1 MVFKDKL
8 RGNLSY
14 PKNFMDYVIL
24 KSDGMALYHLG
35 HLVDDSLMHTT
46 CVIRD
51 ESWLPS
57 TPLHKQ
63 LFEYFNLPAPEYLHT
78 AQILTLDEKT
88 GNARKVSK
96 RYDPWADSR
105 AFLDEGYPSE
115 SIIEYLLTIINS
127 DFEMW
132 RAQNPS
138 LSYKDFKLN
147 ISKMGK
153 SGAQFDHDKLK
164 FISKNVISR
173 FTNERVYADVC
184 AWAEKYDKEFYNLL
198 VKYKD
203 YCLKMFNIERNNNK
217 PRKDIAVYSDVKN
230 LYYYFFDEY
239 FNDRS
244 FVFDEAFDKNDI
256 KTLLNR
262 YVESYD
268 ENDDH
273 DTWFSKIKHLG
284 EDLGFASDMK
294 EFKQNKEAYKGNYA
308 NISGFIRMALTSE
321 TNTPDLYE
329 ICKLLKKDRI
339 KQRIENLN
347 KSL

>member
-1 MVFKDKL
+1 
-8 RGNLSY
+8 
-14 PKNFMDYVIL
+14 
-24 KSDGMALYHLG
+24 
-35 HLVDDSLMHTT
+35 
-46 CVIRD
+46 
-51 ESWLPS
+51 
-57 TPLHKQ
+57 
-63 LFEYFNLPAPEYLHT
+63 
-78 AQILTLDEKT
+78 
-88 GNARKVSK
+88 
-96 RYDPWADSR
+96 
-105 AFLDEGYPSE
+105 
-115 SIIEYLLTIINS
+115 
-127 DFEMW
+127 
-132 RAQNPS
+132 
-138 LSYKDFKLN
+138 
-147 ISKMGK
+147 
-153 SGAQFDHDKLK
+153 
-164 FISKNVISR
+164 
-173 FTNERVYADVC
+173 
-184 AWAEKYDKEFYNLL
+184 
-198 VKYKD
+198 
-203 YCLKMFNIERNNNK
+203 MFNIERNNNK